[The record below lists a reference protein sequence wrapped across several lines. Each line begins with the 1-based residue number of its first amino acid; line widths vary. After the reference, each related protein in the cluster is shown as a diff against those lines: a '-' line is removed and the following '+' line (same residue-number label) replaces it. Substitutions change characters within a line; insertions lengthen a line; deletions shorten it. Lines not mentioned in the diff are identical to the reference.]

1 MLDFPRW
8 KLWTVV
14 AVCLLFILLAMP
26 NLFSEET
33 RAKFPSFLPSQTVNL
48 GLDLQ
53 GGSYL
58 LLEVQFDKY
67 FHDQL
72 SSTVDSLRAE
82 MLANKIGYQNLALI
96 NDPKGDYITFTLLQS
111 QNSSTDIKEMVRKL
125 DPDLDVSESGSGA
138 YVYHV
143 GFSESATRARKLQ
156 LLEQSIQIVNRRVN
170 ETGTR
175 EPIIQRQGDSRI
187 VLQVPG
193 LQDPERLK
201 ALLGKTAKMTFHLVD
216 DSPSMA
222 AHGAVPA
229 GERIVYGD
237 EHDGPAGSKPRA
249 YLIYSRI
256 IMSGDMLADAQARPD
271 DQSGGYAVSQRFTTA
286 GAQRFGE
293 FTRDNVGKR
302 FAVLLDDKV
311 ITAPVIREPILGG
324 TGQISGNF
332 TAESANDLA
341 VLMRAGA
348 LPAPLSVIE
357 ERSVGP
363 SLGNDSIAAGKRA
376 SLLGVVLV
384 MGFML
389 INYGLFG
396 IFANVALL
404 FNLIFIMGAL
414 SLLQATLTLPGIA
427 GMVLTLGMAVDANVL
442 IYERIR
448 EEIRNGKSPFAAI
461 DMGFRIARRTIFDS
475 NVTTLTAAILLF
487 YFGTGTVKGFAV
499 TLAIG
504 ILASMFTAILLTRLM
519 VAIWLKRTR
528 PKTVPI

>member
-8 KLWTVV
+8 KLLTILGT
-14 AVCLLFILLAMP
+14 CLFFILLAVP
-26 NLFSEET
+26 NLFSEQSL
-33 RAKFPSFLPSQTVNL
+33 AKWPSFLPSKTVNL

-58 LLEVQFDKY
+58 LLEVQFDRY
-67 FHDQL
+67 FHEQMQGAEEA
-72 SSTVDSLRAE
+72 LRAE
-82 MLANKIGYQNLALI
+82 MLSRKIGYSGLGVS
-96 NDPKGDYITFTLLQS
+96 GDAVTFTLL
-111 QNSSTDIKEMVRKL
+111 NPAGVDVRELAQKL
-125 DPDLDVSESGSGA
+125 DPDFTVRDKGNGA
-138 YVYHV
+138 YEV
-143 GFSESATRARKLQ
+143 GFSDSAIRARKLQ
-156 LLEQSIQIVNRRVN
+156 LLDQSIQIVNRRVN

-201 ALLGKTAKMTFHLVD
+201 ALLGQTAKMTFHLAD
-216 DSPSMA
+216 MSEENLEA
-222 AHGAVPA
+222 ALRGVVPP
-229 GERIVYGD
+229 GERLVYGD
-237 EHDGPAGSKPRA
+237 DHNTPKGSPPRP
-249 YLIYSRI
+249 YLIFTRVI
-256 IMSGDMLADAQARPD
+256 LSGDMLADAQSRPD
-271 DQSGGYAVSQRFTTA
+271 DQQGGYAVSQRFTAA
-286 GAQRFGE
+286 GAKRFGE
-293 FTRDNVGKR
+293 FTRDNVGKV

-324 TGQISGNF
+324 TGQITGNF
-332 TAESANDLA
+332 TADSANDLA

-348 LPAPLSVIE
+348 LPAPLKVIE
-357 ERSVGP
+357 ELSVGP
-363 SLGNDSIAAGKRA
+363 SLGSDSIEAGKRA

-396 IFANVALL
+396 IFANIALL

-414 SLLQATLTLPGIA
+414 SLMQATLTLPGIA

-448 EEIRNGKSPFAAI
+448 EEIRNGKSPFSAI
-461 DMGFRIARRTIFDS
+461 DSGFRIARRTIFDS
-475 NVTTLTAAILLF
+475 NVTTLTAAIILF
-487 YFGTGTVKGFAV
+487 YFGTGTVKGFAI
-499 TLAIG
+499 TLAVG
-504 ILASMFTAILLTRLM
+504 IVASMFTAIMLTRLM
-519 VAIWLKRTR
+519 VSVWMRRVK

>member
-8 KLWTVV
+8 KVLSIIAT
-14 AVCLLFILLAMP
+14 CLFFALLAQP
-26 NLFSEET
+26 NLFSEEA
-33 RAKFPSFLPSQTVNL
+33 REHFPSYLPSRTVNL

-58 LLEVQFDKY
+58 LLEVQFDRY

-72 SSTVDSLRAE
+72 SSTVDALRAE
-82 MLANKIGYQNLALI
+82 MLSRKVGYQGLGL
-96 NDPKGDYITFTLLQS
+96 DGDAIKFTLLKSDGVDVQ
-111 QNSSTDIKEMVRKL
+111 EMVHKV
-125 DPDLDVSESGSGA
+125 DADLDVHDKGNGA
-138 YVYHV
+138 YEA
-143 GFSESATRARKLQ
+143 GFSATAARARKLQ
-156 LLEQSIQIVNRRVN
+156 LLDQSIQIVDRRVN

-175 EPIIQRQGDSRI
+175 EPSIQRQGDSRI
-187 VLQVPG
+187 VLEVPG
-193 LQDPERLK
+193 LKDPERLK

-216 DSPSMA
+216 DSTDLASA
-222 AHGAVPA
+222 LRGVVPA
-229 GERIVYGD
+229 GERLVF
-237 EHDGPAGSKPRA
+237 EEEKDGKQRPC
-249 YLIYSRI
+249 LIYNRI
-256 IMSGDMLADAQARPD
+256 ILSGDMLADAQSTYD
-271 DQSGGYAVSQRFTTA
+271 SQSNEPIVTQRFNIA
-286 GAQRFGE
+286 GAQRFAE

-311 ITAPVIREPILGG
+311 ITAPVIREAITGG
-324 TGQISGNF
+324 RGQISGNF
-332 TAESANDLA
+332 TPESANELA
-341 VLMRAGA
+341 VLLRAGA
-348 LPAPLSVIE
+348 LPAPLKVLE

-363 SLGNDSIAAGKRA
+363 SLGTDSIAAGKRA

-396 IFANVALL
+396 VFANIALL

-414 SLLQATLTLPGIA
+414 SLFQATLTLPGIA

-448 EEIRNGKSPFAAI
+448 EEIRHGKSPFAAI
-461 DMGFRIARRTIFDS
+461 DSGFRIARRTILDS

-504 ILASMFTAILLTRLM
+504 ILASMFTAIMLTRLM
-519 VAIWLKRTR
+519 VSVWLRRTK
-528 PKTVPI
+528 PKIVPI

>member
-1 MLDFPRW
+1 MLNFPRW
-8 KLWTVV
+8 KLLSILAT
-14 AVCLLFILLAMP
+14 CFFFLLLALP
-26 NLFSEET
+26 NLFSEED
-33 RAKFPSFLPSQTVNL
+33 RAKWPAAFPSQTVSL

-67 FHDQL
+67 FHEQL
-72 SSTVDSLRAE
+72 SGAVDALRAE
-82 MLANKIGYQNLALI
+82 MLAKKIGYQNIGLSGDAVSFTML
-96 NDPKGDYITFTLLQS
+96 NPKDAAESAQDLVQ
-111 QNSSTDIKEMVRKL
+111 KA
-125 DPDLDVSESGSGA
+125 DPDLTVTDKGNGA
-138 YVYHV
+138 YEAR
-143 GFSESATRARKLQ
+143 FSDMALRARKLQ

-193 LQDPERLK
+193 LKDPEHLK
-201 ALLGKTAKMTFHLVD
+201 TLLGETAKMTFHLAD
-216 DSPSMA
+216 MSEENLTA
-222 AHGAVPA
+222 AMHGTIPP
-229 GERIVYGD
+229 GERLVYGD
-237 EHDGPAGSKPRA
+237 DHNLPKDAPKRP
-249 YLIYSRI
+249 YLIYSRVI
-256 IMSGDMLADAQARPD
+256 LGGDMLADAQPRPD
-271 DQSGGYAVSQRFTTA
+271 DQNGGYAVSQKFTTA

-293 FTRDNVGKR
+293 FTRANVGKV

-311 ITAPVIREPILGG
+311 ITAPVIQEAILGG
-324 TGQISGNF
+324 TGQITGHFS
-332 TAESANDLA
+332 AESANDLA

-348 LPAPLSVIE
+348 LPAPLKVLE

-363 SLGNDSIAAGKRA
+363 SLGTDSITAGKRA

-396 IFANVALL
+396 IFANIALL
-404 FNLIFIMGAL
+404 VNLVFIMGAL

-448 EEIRNGKSPFAAI
+448 EEIRNGKSPFASI
-461 DMGFRIARRTIFDS
+461 ESGFRIARRTILDS
-475 NVTTLTAAILLF
+475 NVTTLIAALMLY

-504 ILASMFTAILLTRLM
+504 IVASMFTAILLTCLM
-519 VAIWLKRTR
+519 VSVWLRRTK

>member
-1 MLDFPRW
+1 MLTQ
-8 KLWTVV
+8 KV
-14 AVCLLFILLAMP
+14 
-26 NLFSEET
+26 
-33 RAKFPSFLPSQTVNL
+33 
-48 GLDLQ
+48 
-53 GGSYL
+53 
-58 LLEVQFDKY
+58 
-67 FHDQL
+67 
-72 SSTVDSLRAE
+72 
-82 MLANKIGYQNLALI
+82 GYQGLALKDDVI
-96 NDPKGDYITFTLLQS
+96 SFTLLKSQS
-111 QNSSTDIKEMVRKL
+111 VDVKELIRKV
-125 DPDLDVSESGSGA
+125 DPDLDIRDMGNGA
-138 YVYHV
+138 YEIF
-143 GFSESATRARKLQ
+143 FSQIAAHARKQQ
-156 LLEQSIQIVNRRVN
+156 LLDQSIQIVNRRVN

-175 EPIIQRQGDSRI
+175 EPIIQRQGDNRI

-216 DSPSMA
+216 DSASA
-222 AHGAVPA
+222 GEALHGVVPA
-229 GERIVYGD
+229 GERVVYGD
-237 EHDGPAGSKPRA
+237 ERDTAPGGKPRA
-249 YLIYSRI
+249 YVIFNRVIL
-256 IMSGDMLADAQARPD
+256 SGDMLADAQARPD

-332 TAESANDLA
+332 NADSANDLA

-348 LPAPLSVIE
+348 LPAPLKVIE

-363 SLGNDSIAAGKRA
+363 SLGTDSISAGKRA

-396 IFANVALL
+396 IFANIALL

-461 DMGFRIARRTIFDS
+461 DSGFRIARRTIFDS

-504 ILASMFTAILLTRLM
+504 ILASMFTAIWLTRLM
-519 VAIWLKRTR
+519 VSIWMRRTK
-528 PKTVPI
+528 PKVVPI

>member
-1 MLDFPRW
+1 VLDFPRW
-8 KLWTVV
+8 KLLSVLAT
-14 AVCLLFILLAMP
+14 CLLFIIFAVP
-26 NLFSEET
+26 NLFTEEQL
-33 RAKFPSFLPSQTVNL
+33 AKWPSALPSKTVSL

-58 LLEVQFDKY
+58 LLEVQFDRY
-67 FHDQL
+67 FHEQL
-72 SSTVDSLRAE
+72 GGAVDALRAE
-82 MLANKIGYQNLALI
+82 MLSKKIGYQGLGLSGDVIKFTMVKPQSGTVDVRELVQKVDADLSVSDKG
-96 NDPKGDYITFTLLQS
+96 NDNY
-111 QNSSTDIKEMVRKL
+111 E
-125 DPDLDVSESGSGA
+125 VS
-138 YVYHV
+138 
-143 GFSESATRARKLQ
+143 FSDMATRNRKLQ
-156 LLEQSIQIVNRRVN
+156 LLDQSIQIVNRRVN

-201 ALLGKTAKMTFHLVD
+201 ALLGKTAKMTFHLAD
-216 DSPSMA
+216 MSDENLA
-222 AHGAVPA
+222 AAMRGVIPA
-229 GERIVYGD
+229 GERLVYSD
-237 EHDGPAGSKPRA
+237 DRNSKGEQRPL
-249 YLIYSRI
+249 LIYTRI
-256 IMSGDMLADAQARPD
+256 ILSGDMLADAQARPD
-271 DQSGGYAVSQRFTTA
+271 DQNGGFAVSQKFTTA

-293 FTRDNVGKR
+293 FTRDNVGKV

-311 ITAPVIREPILGG
+311 ITAPVIQEPILGG
-324 TGQISGNF
+324 TGQITGHF

-341 VLMRAGA
+341 ILMRAGA
-348 LPAPLSVIE
+348 LPAPLKVIE

-363 SLGNDSIAAGKRA
+363 SLGTDSITAGKRA

-396 IFANVALL
+396 IFANIALL

-461 DMGFRIARRTIFDS
+461 DSGFRIARRTIFDS
-475 NVTTLTAAILLF
+475 NVTTLIAALMLF

-499 TLAIG
+499 TLAVG

-519 VAIWLKRTR
+519 VSIWMRRTK
-528 PKTVPI
+528 PKVVPI

>member
-1 MLDFPRW
+1 VLDFPRW
-8 KLWTVV
+8 KVFTILG
-14 AVCLLFILLAMP
+14 VCFVFVLLALP
-26 NLFSEET
+26 NLFTEST
-33 RAKFPSFLPSQTVNL
+33 RAKWPSFLPNKTVNL

-67 FHDQL
+67 FHEQL
-72 SSTVDSLRAE
+72 VSAVDALRAE
-82 MLANKIGYQNLALI
+82 MLSRKVGYKDLGLS
-96 NDPKGDYITFTLLQS
+96 GDAIRFTLLAPS
-111 QNSSTDIKEMVRKL
+111 GVDTAELVRKVDADFDVRDKGNGTYEAGFSSTSVR
-125 DPDLDVSESGSGA
+125 
-138 YVYHV
+138 
-143 GFSESATRARKLQ
+143 TRKLQ

-216 DSPSMA
+216 DSSDLA
-222 AHGAVPA
+222 AAVRGAAPA
-229 GERIVYGD
+229 GERVVYEEGK
-237 EHDGPAGSKPRA
+237 DGKPRPT
-249 YLIYSRI
+249 LIFSRI
-256 IMSGDMLADAQARPD
+256 ILNGDQLADAQANY
-271 DQSGGYAVSQRFTTA
+271 DQQTGEPIVSQRFTTA
-286 GAQRFGE
+286 GAKRFAD
-293 FTRDNVGKR
+293 FTRENVGKR

-311 ITAPVIREPILGG
+311 ITAPVIREAILGG
-324 TGQISGNF
+324 NGQISGNF
-332 TAESANDLA
+332 TQDSAADLA

-348 LPAPLSVIE
+348 LPAPLKVIE

-363 SLGNDSIAAGKRA
+363 SLGSDSIAAGKRA

-396 IFANVALL
+396 IFANVAL
-404 FNLIFIMGAL
+404 FGNLIFIMGAL
-414 SLLQATLTLPGIA
+414 SLFQATLTLPGIA

-448 EEIRNGKSPFAAI
+448 EEIRNGKSPFASI
-461 DMGFRIARRTIFDS
+461 DSGFRIARRTIFDS
-475 NVTTLTAAILLF
+475 NVTTLTAALLLF

-519 VAIWLKRTR
+519 VASWLRRNK